1 MKKSLV
7 ALAGLAVLVSVARA
21 DDSSVEIYGLID
33 EGIAH
38 IDHSLSTSPTFI
50 FTLNSYN
57 IPAQNQGGVTAI
69 VSGAASMSRFGLQ
82 GHEDLGGG
90 ASAFF
95 RLESAI
101 DTSTGELG
109 NNGQSVLNNAN
120 SLSTIS
126 GASSINGQF
135 FARAAYAGLSA
146 PGWGSVEIGR
156 TPAFSLEQTA
166 EFDPLHGSGLYS
178 SIGFSGAIGGGLG
191 ITENARLDN
200 SIKYENRI
208 GDVGLGLQYKVG
220 QTNDSDASEV
230 GSVLEGM
237 LAYRSGPLSLEATAS
252 QAKNTPALSFKL
264 FTNDVGLRVSDTFGY
279 MLTGKL
285 DVTEQ
290 ATLDLGFE
298 RTVQNSPSSSN
309 NWNTQISS
317 YYGMSIAGLVTAKA
331 FSTSWGGAP
340 VRTIWLGGGYK
351 FTPVLTLDIGYYN
364 VNNGGNNHNDQYTI
378 QQLSFMP
385 DYHFSK
391 RADVY
396 AALMFS
402 HYSGPYLQQ
411 YSPPTLATS
420 NAIYGVGLRFR
431 F

>member
-1 MKKSLV
+1 MKKSLL
-7 ALAGLAVLVSVARA
+7 ALAALSALATVARA
-21 DDSSVEIYGLID
+21 EGSVELYGVVD
-33 EGIAH
+33 EGVAH
-38 IDHSLSTSPTFI
+38 IDHSLPASPSFI

-57 IPAQNQGGVTAI
+57 IPAQNQGGVTAL
-69 VSGAASMSRFGLQ
+69 VSGAASMSRLGIQ

-90 ASAFF
+90 MSALF
-95 RLESAI
+95 RLETAVN
-101 DTSTGELG
+101 TSTGELG

-120 SLSTIS
+120 SLTTIS

-135 FARAAYAGLSA
+135 FARAAYAGLA
-146 PGWGSVEIGR
+146 DDKFGSVVFGR

-178 SIGFSGAIGGGLG
+178 PIGFSGQIGGGLG
-191 ITENARLDN
+191 ITETARLDN
-200 SIKYENRI
+200 SIRYENKV
-208 GDVGLGLQYKVG
+208 GDVGFGLQYKIA
-220 QTNDSDASEV
+220 QTGSSDASEV

-237 LAYRSGPLSLEATAS
+237 LAYHGGPLTLEATAS

-279 MLTGKL
+279 MLTAGYPIN
-285 DVTEQ
+285 TQ
-290 ATLDLGFE
+290 ASLNAGFE

-309 NWNTQISS
+309 NWSTQITS

-331 FSTSWGGAP
+331 FATTWGGAP
-340 VRTIWLGGGYK
+340 VRTVWFGGGYK
-351 FTPVLTLDIGYYN
+351 ATGQISIDAAYYN

-378 QQLSFMP
+378 QALSLMP

-391 RADVY
+391 RTDVY
-396 AALMFS
+396 AAFMLT
-402 HYSGPYLQQ
+402 HYSGPYLAQ
-411 YSPPTLATS
+411 YSPPTLAS
-420 NAIYGVGLRFR
+420 ANAIYGVGLRVR